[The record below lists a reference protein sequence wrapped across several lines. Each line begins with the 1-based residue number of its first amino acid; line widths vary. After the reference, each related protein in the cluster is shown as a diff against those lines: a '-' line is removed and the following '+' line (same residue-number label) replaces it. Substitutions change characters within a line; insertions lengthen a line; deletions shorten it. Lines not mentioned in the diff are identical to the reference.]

1 MVSSK
6 HNRTLAAIFEKP
18 TRANVRHDDIIA
30 LCRALG
36 ADIEEGSGSR
46 VRITLNGDRM
56 TFHRPHPHPET
67 DKGALVAVR
76 KFLSDAGVS
85 Q

>member
-6 HNRTLAAIFEKP
+6 HNRTLAAIFETP
-18 TRANVRHDDIIA
+18 GRANVRWADIEA
-30 LCRALG
+30 LFRALG
-36 ADIEEGSGSR
+36 ADIDEGSGSR
-46 VRITLNGDRM
+46 VRIKLNGERM

-76 KFLSDAGVS
+76 KFLLDAGVS